1 MKYISLRNKRSLA
14 EFCYSCGT
22 FENYQEEA
30 YQYTKLHAIDDIL
43 KSGCLIATDVYFLN
57 DNEEYKFAFKDLKKF
72 YPEIEE
78 DYRFFSVSFTKK
90 KDDVPQYMIYAG
102 EIGVSIAYDFSFEA
116 WGKWMDPDKMD
127 QSDSNIPIFKP
138 SLSCYT
144 TGGKIFSFIVQ
155 YPKKITYLAEE
166 SREKIVGEMVK
177 KLQEGAARGDIAAQ
191 AQYYLPCFIK
201 NKAFESEKEVRFA
214 VEASETSKEKIKID
228 HTKTEYYKA
237 NNNILR
243 PYVSLFYSDS
253 RQNIGMPIKAIWV
266 GPGRNQDRAFE
277 SVIMRI
283 EADDIKVFP
292 LPLTEYIVRLM
303 EYYEEMTNYINQKF
317 PEAIISFLD
326 FKKSIFGEE
335 KGKDRIRD
343 MTEYVLHKVRKE
355 QEKTIML
362 SNKHGKKYC
371 LWNEK
376 QDVKDENSE
385 WDFQPD
391 FINVDNSDSEWK
403 AKQIFL
409 DIENA
414 FKESLAEGIEKG
426 LIQKIKE
433 DILDDVENEI
443 KIKKDYIISQ
453 IEDIIKEYRNIHY
466 FSSKGISVY
475 KSRKGLAH

>member
-1 MKYISLRNKRSLA
+1 MKYFSFKNKRSLA
-14 EFCYSCGT
+14 EFCYSCDT
-22 FENYQEEA
+22 FENYKEEA

-78 DYRFFSVSFTKK
+78 DYRFFSVSFTEK

-116 WGKWMDPDKMD
+116 WGKWMNPDKMD

-144 TGGKIFSFIVQ
+144 TGGKIFKFIVQ
-155 YPKKITYLAEE
+155 YPKKITYLEKQD
-166 SREKIVGEMVK
+166 REKKVGEMVEKLK
-177 KLQEGAARGDIAAQ
+177 KAAARGDIAAQ
-191 AQYYLPCFIK
+191 AYHYLPCFIK
-201 NKAFESEKEVRFA
+201 NKDFISEQEVRFA
-214 VEASETSKEKIKID
+214 VAASETSKEKTD
-228 HTKTEYYKA
+228 HTKIEYYKA

-243 PYVSLFYSDS
+243 PYVSLIYSDG
-253 RQNIGMPIKAIWV
+253 RRNIGVPIKAIWV

-277 SVIMRI
+277 SVTMRI

-303 EYYEEMTNYINQKF
+303 EYYEEMTKYINKKF
-317 PEAIISFLD
+317 PEANISFLD

-335 KGKDRIRD
+335 KGKDEIRN
-343 MTEYVLHKVRKE
+343 MTKYDLHKE
-355 QEKTIML
+355 NNPQGPISL
-362 SNKHGKKYC
+362 SDKHDKKYC
-371 LWNEK
+371 LWNEEHDIK
-376 QDVKDENSE
+376 NDNSE
-385 WDFQPD
+385 CDFQPD

-403 AKQIFL
+403 AYQIFS
-409 DIENA
+409 DIENV
-414 FKESLAEGIEKG
+414 FKECLVEGIGKG

-433 DILDDVENEI
+433 NILDDVNDDIQI

-453 IEDIIKEYRNIHY
+453 AEDIIKEYRNIHF

-475 KSRKGLAH
+475 KSSKGIAH

>member
-78 DYRFFSVSFTKK
+78 DYRFFSVSFTEK

-144 TGGKIFSFIVQ
+144 TGGKFFSFIVQ

-166 SREKIVGEMVK
+166 SRAKKVGAMVK
-177 KLQEGAARGDIAAQ
+177 KLKKAAARGDIAAQ
-191 AQYYLPCFIK
+191 AYHYLPCFIK
-201 NKAFESEKEVRFA
+201 NNDFISEQEVRFA
-214 VEASETSKEKIKID
+214 VAASETSKENKKTD
-228 HTKTEYYKA
+228 HTKIEYYKA

-277 SVIMRI
+277 SVMMRI

-292 LPLTEYIVRLM
+292 LPLTEYIVRLL
-303 EYYEEMTNYINQKF
+303 EYYEEMTKYIKKKF
-317 PEAIISFLD
+317 PEATISFLD

-335 KGKDRIRD
+335 KEKDKIRD
-343 MTEYVLHKVRKE
+343 MTKYGLHKENKD
-355 QEKTIML
+355 QEIIL
-362 SNKHGKKYC
+362 SDEHGKKYC
-371 LWNEK
+371 LWNE
-376 QDVKDENSE
+376 DHDIKDEDRE

-403 AKQIFL
+403 AKQIFS
-409 DIENA
+409 DTENV
-414 FKESLAEGIEKG
+414 FKERLAEGIEKG

-433 DILDDVENEI
+433 NILDDVKYDI
-443 KIKKDYIISQ
+443 KIKKEYIIAQ
-453 IEDIIKEYRNIHY
+453 VEDIIKEYKNIHY